1 MEKGLKIVSREKSQ
15 QTVSDEELSRP
26 KKARR
31 QQRADENCCEQIN
44 QQSGRIL
51 QGC

>member
-1 MEKGLKIVSREKSQ
+1 MEKSLEIVSSEKSQ
-15 QTVSDEELSRP
+15 QTVSDNGLSHP
-26 KKARR
+26 KKTWR
-31 QQRADENCCEQIN
+31 QQRAHENRCEQIN